1 MITNTL
7 LKRLRTPYFTIT
19 LRTFSRISFNAYD
32 LRCQTAFMKTVNFF
46 CLFAALI
53 LAACQSPKNTKTS
66 VGKWLI
72 QSPAGE
78 RYCQI
83 NPASESIIPNG
94 RIIKPMG
101 TTVRIAPHPYGLAL
115 SPDGSMAVTANSGN
129 RPFSITIL
137 ENPASGQPKLRQVP
151 EGALN
156 DPKLLEDVF
165 MGLAITADNRSVWVA
180 GGQSNKIF
188 RYDLKSGAKLDSII
202 CAQPDNPAFAP
213 ASQDLA
219 GWKASAGKDGYL
231 GDLVLTRD
239 GNTLYV
245 CDQSNFRILVADTR
259 SRKVLHYVNVGR
271 YPFGVTLSPDEKTV
285 YVANVGMFEY
295 SPLNNLKEQDL
306 KGTGADFPTSGFGS
320 KEMREGYK
328 KEGLD
333 VPALGDPNVPE
344 SFSVWAVDVAG
355 NTPKVMH
362 KIKTGFLVGEKIEGI
377 PAVGGASPNSLVATD
392 EFVFVS
398 NGNND
403 CVSVIDPVKGKVVQ
417 NIFLKPLPQLARHR
431 GVIPF
436 GLALSPDKK
445 RLYVAEAGINAVA
458 VISISSDD
466 YKSSD
471 ESKTSDKSKA
481 KSVTNRSD
489 DSKSSDRFKVL
500 GHLPVGWFPSKLAVS
515 PDGKKLIV
523 ANAKGYG
530 SGPNG
535 GYTFKEGPE
544 GSYIGHLMHGSVTML
559 DIPADAD
566 LPKWTKQVLD
576 NNFRVVGNGATAS
589 QSVTTNPIPQFPG
602 EKKSPIKHIVFI
614 SKENRTY
621 DDIFGQ
627 LKNGKGDPA
636 IARYGYKRSFS
647 NKAKSTSVEKAT
659 IMPNHL
665 ALAQRFGISDNFY
678 VDSDHSADG
687 HRWLVN
693 TYPNEWMET
702 AVSAGYGGHR
712 DGKPNSK
719 AKGQYAWT
727 GGAGAIFPED
737 YNEAGSLWDHL
748 ERNNISFY
756 NFGFGTEMGSNFT
769 DSTMKY
775 YGQKVLVNFPIPG
788 PLYGRS
794 SEKYAT
800 FNMAIPD
807 QFRAD
812 VFMQEFQEK
821 WLSGKEKM
829 PQVLTLMLPQDH
841 GADER
846 PQAGYPFR
854 ESYMA
859 DNDLALGRVVEFLS
873 RTPYWKE
880 MAIVVTEDDAQDGR
894 DHVDAHR
901 SVLMVISPYA
911 KKNHVSHTHTSFGS
925 IFKTFWN
932 ILGVPYLNQ
941 YDAAASDFSDF
952 FTMQPDFT
960 PYSALPEDP
969 RVLDPQKLL
978 TPFDVKFDW
987 KSLLE
992 SPKLDNVE
1000 DFIRE
1005 KRGEK

>member
-1 MITNTL
+1 
-7 LKRLRTPYFTIT
+7 
-19 LRTFSRISFNAYD
+19 
-32 LRCQTAFMKTVNFF
+32 
-46 CLFAALI
+46 
-53 LAACQSPKNTKTS
+53 
-66 VGKWLI
+66 
-72 QSPAGE
+72 
-78 RYCQI
+78 
-83 NPASESIIPNG
+83 
-94 RIIKPMG
+94 MG
-101 TTVRIAPHPYGLAL
+101 NTVRIAPHPYGLAL
-115 SPDGSMAVTANSGN
+115 SPDGSVAVTANSGN

-137 ENPASGQPKLRQVP
+137 ENPASGNPKVRQVP
-151 EGALN
+151 EGPMN
-156 DPKLLEDVF
+156 DPNLLEDVF
-165 MGLAITADNRSVWVA
+165 MGLAITSDNRSVWAA
-180 GGQSNKIF
+180 GGISNKIF
-188 RYDLKSGAKLDSII
+188 RYDLRTGAKLDSIL
-202 CAQPDNPAFAP
+202 CAQPDNP
-213 ASQDLA
+213 
-219 GWKASAGKDGYL
+219 DGYL
-231 GDLVLTRD
+231 GDLALSRD
-239 GNTLYV
+239 GHTLFV
-245 CDQSNFRILVADTR
+245 CDQSNFRLVVADTR
-259 SRKVLHYVNVGR
+259 SRKVLHYVPVGR

-295 SPLNNLKEQDL
+295 SPLNNLNDNDL
-306 KGTGADFPTSGFGS
+306 KRTGADFPTSAFGS

-328 KEGLD
+328 KDGLD
-333 VPALGDPNVPE
+333 VPGLGDPNAPE
-344 SFSVWAVDVAG
+344 SFSVWAMDLAG
-355 NTPKVMH
+355 AIPKVKH
-362 KIKTGFLVGEKIEGI
+362 KIKTGFLVGEKVEGI
-377 PAVGGASPNSLVATD
+377 PAVGGAGPNSIVAT
-392 EFVFVS
+392 EQFVFVS

-403 CVSVIDPVKGKVVQ
+403 CVSVIDPTQGKVVQ

-458 VISISSDD
+458 VINV
-466 YKSSD
+466 
-471 ESKTSDKSKA
+471 ESLQ
-481 KSVTNRSD
+481 VI
-489 DSKSSDRFKVL
+489 

-544 GSYIGHLMHGSVTML
+544 GNYIGHLMHGSVTML
-559 DIPADAD
+559 DIPSDAD
-566 LPKWTKQVLD
+566 LPKWTQQVLD
-576 NNFRVVGNGATAS
+576 NNFRVSEV
-589 QSVTTNPIPQFPG
+589 VTTGHRLTTSDNPVPLFPG

-621 DDIFGQ
+621 DEVFGQ
-627 LKNGKGDPA
+627 IKNGKGDPA
-636 IARYGYKRSFS
+636 IARYGYNRTFA
-647 NKAKSTSVEKAT
+647 NKDKTATVEGAT

-678 VDSDHSADG
+678 VDADHSADG
-687 HRWLVN
+687 HRWLAN

-702 AVSAGYGGHR
+702 TVSAGYGGHR
-712 DGKPNSK
+712 DGKPGSK

-748 ERNNISFY
+748 ERHDIPFF

-812 VFMQEFQEK
+812 VFMQEFKDK

-829 PQVLTLMLPQDH
+829 PAVITLMLPQDH
-841 GADER
+841 GAGER

-873 RTPYWKE
+873 QTPYWKE
-880 MAIVVTEDDAQDGR
+880 MAIIVTEDDAQDGQ

-901 SVLMVISPYA
+901 SLLMVYSPYA

-941 YDAAASDFSDF
+941 YDAAAADLSDF
-952 FTMQPDFT
+952 FTNQPDFT
-960 PYSALPEDP
+960 PYSALPVDP

-978 TPFDVKFDW
+978 TPFDEKFDW

-992 SPKLDNVE
+992 SAKLDNVE

-1005 KRGEK
+1005 KRKGN